1 MKKAFFFI
9 LLLNFSIAYSQK
21 PDGAFTV
28 TQEVKQWTE
37 SDRQYLL
44 ENLMRSKAELVK
56 ETAGLTKE
64 QWNFKETP
72 DRWSINQVVEH
83 IAIWEMLLEHEV
95 SRALRDSLK
104 PDLYKTARPDSVFL
118 NFIMEEKPHI
128 STDYTKPYTY
138 TVPMG
143 LNEGKNNVTWLLKM
157 RNESIEYLTK
167 TKDDLRSYN
176 LRRGSP
182 SIHQRYITLFGHCDR
197 HLRQIR
203 KIKQHSNYPG

>member
-1 MKKAFFFI
+1 MKKAFFFL

-21 PDGAFTV
+21 QDEALTIDP
-28 TQEVKQWTE
+28 EVKQWTN

-44 ENLMRSKAELVK
+44 ENLIRSKAELVK

-72 DRWSINQVVEH
+72 DRWSINQVIEH
-83 IAIWEMLLEHEV
+83 ISMWEMLISHDI
-95 SRALRDSLK
+95 SRALADGPK
-104 PDLYKTARPDSVFL
+104 PDLSKTSRPDSVFVT
-118 NFIMEEKPHI
+118 FIMEEKPHI
-128 STDYTKPYTY
+128 STDYTKPFTY

-143 LNEGKNNVTWLLKM
+143 INEGKNNLEWFLKL
-157 RNESIEYLTK
+157 RNEAISHLT
-167 TKDDLRSYN
+167 TTNDDLRSYN
-176 LRRGSP
+176 LKPGSP
-182 SIHQRYITLFGHCDR
+182 DIHQRYIIIFGHCDR